1 MKPKG
6 TLRNND
12 GMFPMRPFRSRRQMM
27 VACGSAVALIVAALA
42 VTWIAAIALA
52 DAQRDQVGWL
62 LLAMLL
68 VLVVL
73 NLRSAGRR
81 ARTAMRS
88 G

>member
-1 MKPKG
+1 MSSLIG
-6 TLRNND
+6 IWEALWGLLVED
-12 GMFPMRPFRSRRQMM
+12 GSL
-27 VACGSAVALIVAALA
+27 AIGIVAALA

-68 VLVVL
+68 LLVVL

-81 ARTAMRS
+81 ARNAIRS

>member
-1 MKPKG
+1 MSSLIG
-6 TLRNND
+6 IWEALWGLLVED
-12 GMFPMRPFRSRRQMM
+12 GSL
-27 VACGSAVALIVAALA
+27 AIGIVAALA

-68 VLVVL
+68 LLVVL

-81 ARTAMRS
+81 ARTAIRS

>member
-1 MKPKG
+1 MSSLNGIWKAVWG
-6 TLRNND
+6 LLVED
-12 GMFPMRPFRSRRQMM
+12 GSL
-27 VACGSAVALIVAALA
+27 AIGIVAALA